1 MTISRFL
8 LIIPITFFSF
18 AVHADIDLS
27 LTVHCI
33 YQKGQFLSPN
43 KSENIMNSKPM
54 KWSFNGLLS
63 NKAVFLSGGDSG
75 RIQSKRID
83 NGVSIYLPFDL
94 GVQTFTVWSSGDS
107 YWNKQYS
114 IMGKTNSQ
122 QYVGVCTN

>member
-1 MTISRFL
+1 
-8 LIIPITFFSF
+8 
-18 AVHADIDLS
+18 
-27 LTVHCI
+27 
-33 YQKGQFLSPN
+33 
-43 KSENIMNSKPM
+43 MNSKPM

-83 NGVSIYLPFDL
+83 NGVSIYLPFGL
-94 GVQTFTVWSSGDS
+94 GVQTFTVWSSGES

-122 QYVGVCTN
+122 QYIGVCTN